1 MQIESRVA
9 PGRAWSFRIRLLLAF
24 SAIYILWGTSYLAI
38 ILALRGIPPAL
49 MSGTRF
55 ILSGLILLAV
65 SRLTGAIVRPSPGAI
80 PALCGTGVFLLVG
93 NWGVV
98 WSEQYIPSGV
108 AALVW
113 ATSPLCIAALGRALS
128 AGDRLGRRGAA
139 GLALGLAGVGLLVW
153 PKISRGDPGDLR
165 GEIVLVL
172 GMVVWSFAS
181 VWVKRASIALSPVVA
196 AGWQM
201 LTGGVV
207 FFLVALILG
216 DPARFRWEPGSL
228 LAFAY
233 LTITG
238 SCLGY
243 GSYIWL
249 LHHVSAPRV
258 ATFAYVNPVV
268 AVFLGWAFLGESLG
282 LFVILGTLVIIPAVI
297 LAVTPPKRA
306 GARQARRNP

>member
-1 MQIESRVA
+1 
-9 PGRAWSFRIRLLLAF
+9 LAF
-24 SAIYILWGTSYLAI
+24 GAIYILWGTSYLAI

-55 ILSGLILLAV
+55 ILSGVILLAV
-65 SRLTGAIVRPSPGAI
+65 SRLTGATVRPSPRTI

-113 ATSPLCIAALGRALS
+113 ATSPLCIAALSAAISRADRLS
-128 AGDRLGRRGAA
+128 ARGGA
-139 GLALGLAGVGLLVW
+139 GLVLGLVGVGILVW
-153 PKISRGDPGDLR
+153 PKVSRGVFGDLR
-165 GEIVLVL
+165 GEAVLVVA
-172 GMVVWSFAS
+172 MIVWSIAS
-181 VWVKRASIALSPVVA
+181 VWTQHARLDLPPFAA

-201 LTGGVV
+201 LAGGIA
-207 FFLVALILG
+207 FFLLALVLG
-216 DPARFRWEPGSL
+216 EPASFRWEWQSL
-228 LAFAY
+228 LAFGY
-233 LTITG
+233 LTVAG

-249 LHHVSAPRV
+249 LHHVAAARV

-268 AVFLGWAFLGESLG
+268 AVFLGWLILGEPIGPPVL
-282 LFVILGTLVIIPAVI
+282 LGTLIIVPAVI
-297 LAVTPPKRA
+297 LAVSGP
-306 GARQARRNP
+306 RRR